1 MVILTFIY
9 ITHVTNMVLQVSF
22 FSFSLFL
29 SFTFSLFIFSLFIF
43 SFLLFLS
50 VFSFLSFVLTFCS
63 FFSFFLFF
71 FKIITG
77 LDGRYQLHV
86 MDKRDFIVVELT
98 DDPKHGHSMLERQ
111 YIFGY
116 EKGKRTF

>member
-1 MVILTFIY
+1 M
-9 ITHVTNMVLQVSF
+9 
-22 FSFSLFL
+22 FL
-29 SFTFSLFIFSLFIF
+29 I
-43 SFLLFLS
+43 
-50 VFSFLSFVLTFCS
+50 FCS
-63 FFSFFLFF
+63 FFSFFFFF